1 MSKKTNTV
9 AVDNPQATLI
19 VGRANEL
26 SAQRETF
33 ETTTL
38 ARTNKELYGILS
50 QVYQLFNDAVA
61 EKCIKETLKLMK
73 DELGKRN
80 VKVQSN
86 SPALTVFVRYVF
98 NSDRKRSYNYTRTLM
113 AAAQAKI
120 SPKNLAEYIESNNGV
135 EEIKNT
141 LNKKEETVLKEQKLK
156 AAIIDVEEQLSVMP
170 PITSVHLPNASV
182 NLIDGAKYAFVVAR
196 VAANGDFELL
206 RAVPTTTKGMHS
218 TAIKEIAKQL
228 VDKQA
233 EFETTQKK
241 AADKSATA
249 KAGKSLKLKDAA
261 IATVAELEAA

>member
-1 MSKKTNTV
+1 MAKKNTPV
-9 AVDNPQATLI
+9 TVDNKQATLI

-50 QVYQLFNDAVA
+50 KVYQLFNDAVA
-61 EKCIKETLKLMK
+61 ENCIKESLKLMK
-73 DELGKRN
+73 DELAKRN
-80 VKVQSN
+80 VKIQSN

-113 AAAQAKI
+113 AAAQAKV

-135 EEIKNT
+135 EEIKRT
-141 LNKKEETVLKEQKLK
+141 VSKKEETVLKEQKLN
-156 AAIIDVEEQLSVMP
+156 AAIIEVEEQLAAMP

-182 NLIDGAKYAFVVAR
+182 NLIDGEKYAFVVAR

-206 RAVPTTTKGMHS
+206 RAVPTTTKAMHS
-218 TAIKEIAKQL
+218 SAIKEIAKQL

-249 KAGKSLKLKDAA
+249 KASKSLKLKDAA

>member
-1 MSKKTNTV
+1 MTIKKNTV
-9 AVDNPQATLI
+9 APDNKQAILI

-26 SAQRETF
+26 SVQRETF

-50 QVYQLFNDAVA
+50 NVYQLFNDAVA
-61 EKCIKETLKLMK
+61 KDCIKESLKLMK
-73 DELGKRN
+73 VELAKRN

-120 SPKNLAEYIESNNGV
+120 APNNLAEYIESNNGV

-141 LNKKEETVLKEQKLK
+141 FGKKEETILKEQKLIT
-156 AAIIDVEEQLSVMP
+156 AIIDVEEQLAAMP
-170 PITSVHLPNASV
+170 PITSVHMPNASV

-196 VAANGDFELL
+196 VAANGEFELL
-206 RAVPTTTKGMHS
+206 RAVPTTTKGMHN
-218 TAIKEIAKQL
+218 TAIKEMAKQL

-241 AADKSATA
+241 AADKSATT
-249 KAGKSLKLKDAA
+249 KASKSLKLKDAA
-261 IATVAELEAA
+261 TATVGELEAA

>member
-1 MSKKTNTV
+1 MAKKTTTV
-9 AVDNPQATLI
+9 AADNKQATLI

-26 SAQRETF
+26 SVMRETF

-38 ARTNKELYGILS
+38 ARTHKELYDILS
-50 QVYQLFNDAVA
+50 KVYQLFKDAVA
-61 EKCIKETLKLMK
+61 DKCIKDTLKLMK
-73 DELGKRN
+73 DELAKRN

-113 AAAQAKI
+113 AAVQAKI
-120 SPKNLAEYIESNNGV
+120 VPSKLAEYIESNNGV
-135 EEIKNT
+135 EEIKRKA
-141 LNKKEETVLKEQKLK
+141 NKKEETVQKELKLG
-156 AAIIDVEEQLSVMP
+156 AAIVEVEEQLAAMQ
-170 PITSVHLPNASV
+170 PITSVNLPNTSV
-182 NLIDGAKYAFVVAR
+182 TLSDGAKYAFVVAR
-196 VAANGDFELL
+196 VAANDEFELL

-218 TAIKEIAKQL
+218 TAIKEMAKQL

-249 KAGKSLKLKDAA
+249 NASKSLKLKDAA
-261 IATVAELEAA
+261 TATVADLEAA

>member
-1 MSKKTNTV
+1 MAKKTNTV
-9 AVDNPQATLI
+9 AVDNTQATLI

-26 SAQRETF
+26 SVLRETF

-50 QVYQLFNDAVA
+50 KVYQLFNDAVA
-61 EKCIKETLKLMK
+61 ENCIKESLKLMK
-73 DELGKRN
+73 VELAKRN
-80 VKVQSN
+80 VKVQNN

-156 AAIIDVEEQLSVMP
+156 AAMIDVEEQLAVMS

-182 NLIDGAKYAFVVAR
+182 NLIDGEKYAFVVAR

-206 RAVPTTTKGMHS
+206 RAVPTTTKTMHNS
-218 TAIKEIAKQL
+218 AIKEIAKQL

-249 KAGKSLKLKDAA
+249 KASKSLKLKDAA

>member
-1 MSKKTNTV
+1 MAKKNTTV
-9 AVDNPQATLI
+9 AVDSKQATLI

-26 SAQRETF
+26 SIQRETF

-50 QVYQLFNDAVA
+50 KVYQLFNDAFA
-61 EKCIKETLKLMK
+61 ENCLKESLKLMK
-73 DELGKRN
+73 AELAKRN

-98 NSDRKRSYNYTRTLM
+98 NSDRKRSYNYTRTLI

-120 SPKNLAEYIESNNGV
+120 APNNLAEYIESNNGV
-135 EEIKNT
+135 EEIKRT
-141 LNKKEETVLKEQKLK
+141 VSKKEETVQKEQKLK
-156 AAIIDVEEQLSVMP
+156 AAIIEVEEQLAAMP

-182 NLIDGAKYAFVVAR
+182 NLIDGETYAFVVAR

-206 RAVPTTTKGMHS
+206 RAVPTTTKAMRS
-218 TAIKEIAKQL
+218 NAIKEIAKQL

-249 KAGKSLKLKDAA
+249 KASKSLKLKDAA

>member
-1 MSKKTNTV
+1 MAKKITTV
-9 AVDNPQATLI
+9 AVDNTQATLI

-50 QVYQLFNDAVA
+50 KVYQLFNDAVA
-61 EKCIKETLKLMK
+61 ENCIKESLKLMK
-73 DELGKRN
+73 DELAKRN
-80 VKVQSN
+80 VKVQRN

-120 SPKNLAEYIESNNGV
+120 APKNLAEYIESNNGV
-135 EEIKNT
+135 EEIKRT
-141 LNKKEETVLKEQKLK
+141 ASKSEETLQKEKKLST
-156 AAIIDVEEQLSVMP
+156 AIIEVEEELGAMQ
-170 PITSVHLPNASV
+170 PIISV
-182 NLIDGAKYAFVVAR
+182 NLPNTSVTLSDGAKYAFVVAR
-196 VAANGDFELL
+196 VAANGEFELL

-218 TAIKEIAKQL
+218 TAIKEMAKQL

-241 AADKSATA
+241 AADKSTTA
-249 KAGKSLKLKDAA
+249 KASESLRLKDAA